1 MMPTPPDRPKRSP
14 FRRAERA
21 VMGVIMAVMALFIE
35 KMVMRSIRKGGG
47 GTKLDAGTPIQSR
60 GSTIEG

>member
-1 MMPTPPDRPKRSP
+1 MPRPLDRPKPSL

-21 VMGVIMAVMALFIE
+21 VMGVVMAVMALFIE

-47 GTKLDAGTPIQSR
+47 GAKPDAGTPIQSR
-60 GSTIEG
+60 GPSIEG

>member
-1 MMPTPPDRPKRSP
+1 MPRPLDRPKPSL

-21 VMGVIMAVMALFIE
+21 VMGVVMAVMAMLIE

-47 GTKLDAGTPIQSR
+47 GAKTDVGTPIQSR
-60 GSTIEG
+60 GTSIEG